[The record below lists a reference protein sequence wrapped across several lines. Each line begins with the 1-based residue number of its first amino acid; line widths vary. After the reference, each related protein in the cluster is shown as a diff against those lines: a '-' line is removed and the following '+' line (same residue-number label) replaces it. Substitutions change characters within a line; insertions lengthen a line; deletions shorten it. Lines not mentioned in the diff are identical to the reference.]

1 MNKRT
6 IILLGWVTLLFFSA
20 IGCLF
25 IYWWVNPSL
34 EQHLMGCDTVAT
46 QLIFGFSF
54 GAGTGLLAL
63 AIVRF
68 PFLMETNNYYSELIS
83 SLSLNKKEIVF
94 LSFCAGIGEEILF
107 RGALQPLF
115 GLWPVA
121 IVFVAIHGYL
131 NPFDWKLSIYGIYMV
146 FVSAG
151 FGYLFSNFGIWA
163 AASAHF
169 TFDVI
174 MLSYLTKL
182 KSRV

>member
-1 MNKRT
+1 MNRRT
-6 IILLGWVTLLFFSA
+6 IILLGWFTLLVFST

-25 IYWWVNPSL
+25 IYWWVNPSV
-34 EQHLMGCDTVAT
+34 EQHFMGCATAAT
-46 QLIFGFSF
+46 QLMFGLSF
-54 GAGTGLLAL
+54 GAGAGLLAVT
-63 AIVRF
+63 IVRL
-68 PFLMETNNYYSELIS
+68 PFLIETNNYYSELINS
-83 SLSLNKKEIVF
+83 INLSKKEIVF

-146 FVSAG
+146 FISAG

-163 AASAHF
+163 ATSAHF

-174 MLSYLTKL
+174 MFSYLNKK
-182 KSRV
+182 KSNI